1 MDKNQLRQELENFNE
16 KLNSKQNID
25 SNLKESLKK
34 LMDDVSGY
42 LENSDAVSE
51 EEKES
56 LMKNLK
62 DTTVNF
68 EAEHPGLSESIK
80 IIVHTLS
87 NMGI

>member
-25 SNLKESLKK
+25 GSLKESLMK
-34 LMDDVSGY
+34 LMDDVSGF
-42 LENSDAVSE
+42 LDNSEAASG

-56 LMKNLK
+56 LIENLRES
-62 DTTVNF
+62 TMNF
-68 EAEHPGLSESIK
+68 ETEHPDLSESIN
-80 IIVHTLS
+80 IIIHTLS